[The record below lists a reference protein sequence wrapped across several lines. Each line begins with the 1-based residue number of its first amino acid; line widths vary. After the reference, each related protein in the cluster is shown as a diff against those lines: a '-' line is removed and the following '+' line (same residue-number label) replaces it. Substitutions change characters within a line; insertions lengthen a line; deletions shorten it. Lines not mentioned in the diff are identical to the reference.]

1 MPVFSL
7 PSKYGIGT
15 LGKSAY
21 KFIDFLSEAKQDLW
35 QVLPSNPTSYGDS
48 PYQSFSIYA
57 QNPYFIDLEL
67 LVKDKL
73 ITKEDLQNA
82 HLENDSNYIDY
93 GNIFNNK
100 MALLRKA
107 SKNRN
112 LFKSQFAYF
121 KQTNTWV
128 YDYALFMVLKQH
140 HDYKAWNQWEDK
152 YKYKDKDALK
162 EFYNEHKED
171 IISYMFITNFLF

>member
-48 PYQSFSIYA
+48 PYQSFSVYA

-67 LVKDKL
+67 LVKDGL
-73 ITKEDLQNA
+73 LTQEDLDNSYLQNET
-82 HLENDSNYIDY
+82 HFIEY
-93 GNIFNNK
+93 GNIFVNK
-100 MALLRKA
+100 IRLLKKAYQNRK
-107 SKNRN
+107 
-112 LFKSQFAYF
+112 LFKNQFAYF
-121 KQTNTWV
+121 TVNQSSLS
-128 YDYALFMVLKQH
+128 DSQH
-140 HDYKAWNQWEDK
+140 PAIFSNS
-152 YKYKDKDALK
+152 
-162 EFYNEHKED
+162 FYLSFCPMN
-171 IISYMFITNFLF
+171 L

>member
-1 MPVFSL
+1 MKKVGILMPVFSL

-48 PYQSFSIYA
+48 PYQSFSVYA

-67 LVKDKL
+67 LVKDGL
-73 ITKEDLQNA
+73 LTQEDLDNSYLQ
-82 HLENDSNYIDY
+82 NDSNYIDY
-93 GNIFNNK
+93 GNIFVNK

-107 SKNRN
+107 SKNRH
-112 LFKSQFAYF
+112 LFKSAFAYF
-121 KQTNTWV
+121 KKNSW
-128 YDYALFMVLKQH
+128 
-140 HDYKAWNQWEDK
+140 
-152 YKYKDKDALK
+152 
-162 EFYNEHKED
+162 
-171 IISYMFITNFLF
+171 